1 LTQQAIDVIQAKLV
15 NYFKLKN
22 LDPST
27 LDIAFYRQEP
37 VLRVY
42 VIEQIQLLK
51 PEAFEELIP
60 LKAEIDRLENVLRKA
75 R

>member
-27 LDIAFYRQEP
+27 LDISFYRQDP

-60 LKAEIDRLENVLRKA
+60 LKAEIDRLENVLRRAK
-75 R
+75 